1 MSDELNQNPELA
13 SVLAA
18 AGAVDAAADEA
29 AGTAPAAADEAPA
42 VDPVELWAS
51 VPQTVGSVL
60 AMALPELKDV
70 YSKQACR
77 AWGVA
82 MVPVAMKH
90 GWQATALPVEIP
102 AIFATLGFVIPT
114 AMAIKARR
122 SQQRQKATESGA
134 QVLDHGAGDG
144 VAGD

>member
-1 MSDELNQNPELA
+1 MADELNENPELA

-18 AGAVDAAADEA
+18 AGAVDASADAA
-29 AGTAPAAADEAPA
+29 AGTAPADEPAAPP

-60 AMALPELKDV
+60 AMALPELKQV
-70 YSKQACR
+70 YSREACR
-77 AWGVA
+77 AWGEA

-90 GWQATALPVEIP
+90 GWEAKALPVEIP
-102 AIFATLGFVIPT
+102 AIFATLGFIIPT
-114 AMAIKARR
+114 TMAIKARKA
-122 SQQRQKATESGA
+122 QRLQATEGA